1 MMDRFDRKSVVAG
14 GWYVIS
20 NIIAKSIVVLFT
32 PVLTRVLSKDA
43 YGEYSNF
50 MSWFNILAIICTG
63 NLSSTVLRAKI
74 DYKTPKQ
81 FNTYIGS
88 VMIFSISMAGV
99 VCGILALLMKQMEIT
114 VAAFPES
121 FLFPLVLMV
130 IFSSQLPIVQ
140 TKARALLEYK
150 KVAVLTIAYAVCT
163 MLFPIAAIYLNGTC
177 LESVLW
183 GISANSVIWGIGLL
197 VFELVGEWHGI
208 DWQCIRYALVFG
220 VPLIPHILSGIL
232 LGNSDKIMISSYCGA
247 DAVAIYSVAHT
258 CAMALLLLR
267 NSIASAW
274 APWFY
279 KKIEQGDNNAAKEAS
294 KVFVYGGALVVVVIS
309 LLSPEIIYLLAGSR
323 YNESSLILPILLL
336 GCFYDFIN
344 LLYINIEFYF
354 KKTGVIS
361 VITMIALLFNIILN
375 YYGLQKIGYFAA
387 GYTTAISSAIALWL
401 HYFVTRKYNNYL
413 FIENRS
419 VILSILFC
427 TFFLLNLNAV
437 YDFNTLRI
445 CLAFFC
451 ISFLLV
457 RIRKIYRQFGGNL
470 GACK

>member
-1 MMDRFDRKSVVAG
+1 MDRFDRKSVIAG

-32 PVLTRVLSKDA
+32 PVLTRILSKDA

-50 MSWFNILAIICTG
+50 MSWFNILAILCTG
-63 NLSSTVLRAKI
+63 NLSSTILRAKI
-74 DYKTPKQ
+74 DFKTDKQ
-81 FNTYIGS
+81 FNRYTGN
-88 VMIFSISMAGV
+88 VMIFSVGIATIA
-99 VCGILALLMKQMEIT
+99 CGILALLMQQMKISS
-114 VAAFPES
+114 AAFPES
-121 FLFPLVLMV
+121 FLIPLILMV

-150 KVAVLTIAYAVCT
+150 KVAILTVAYTICI
-163 MLFPIAAIYLNGTC
+163 MIFPIAAIYLNGTC

-197 VFELVGEWHGI
+197 TFELAGEWHGF
-208 DWQCIRYALVFG
+208 DQQCIRYALILG
-220 VPLIPHILSGIL
+220 VPLIPHILSAIL

-247 DAVAIYSVAHT
+247 DAVAVYSVAHT

-279 KKIEQGDNNAAKEAS
+279 KKMEQGDNNSVKEAS
-294 KVFVYGGALVVVVIS
+294 KVFVYGGALVVVVIA
-309 LLSPEIIYLLAGSR
+309 LISPEIIYLLAGSE

-336 GCFYDFIN
+336 GCYYDFIN
-344 LLYINIEFYF
+344 LLYINIEFYY

-361 VITMIALLFNIILN
+361 VITMISLLFNIVLN
-375 YYGLQKIGYFAA
+375 YYGLQKIGYSAA
-387 GYTTAISSAIALWL
+387 GYTTAISSAIALIL
-401 HYFVTRKYNNYL
+401 HYSVTRKYNNHL
-413 FIENRS
+413 FVKNRS
-419 VILSILFC
+419 VLFSILFS
-427 TFFLLNLNAV
+427 TFFLLNSHIV
-437 YDFNTLRI
+437 YNFNVLRI
-445 CLAFFC
+445 CLAIIC
-451 ISFLLV
+451 VSFVLF
-457 RIRKIYRQFGGNL
+457 RIWKIYRQFGGYL